1 MDLFSEVINSVNDQN
16 GMIYNKHIGKTKDY
30 SIKLVYN
37 MDFKSH
43 LHTQHRVYSMNYH
56 QMIKTTLPDH
66 TKCKSHRNSEDC
78 KASKVRLVWSGFEDK
93 VMRG

>member
-43 LHTQHRVYSMNYH
+43 LHQPKPQVEILSFSKHLQGINKIQKNNNHQKYHRG
-56 QMIKTTLPDH
+56 
-66 TKCKSHRNSEDC
+66 
-78 KASKVRLVWSGFEDK
+78 LVG
-93 VMRG
+93 